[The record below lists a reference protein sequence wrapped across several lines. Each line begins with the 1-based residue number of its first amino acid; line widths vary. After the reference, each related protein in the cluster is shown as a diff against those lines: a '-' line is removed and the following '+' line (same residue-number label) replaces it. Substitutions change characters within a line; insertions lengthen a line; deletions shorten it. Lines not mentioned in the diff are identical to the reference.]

1 MSVHDRA
8 PRSGTA
14 WGRGDLRGILST
26 VLAVLMVACTTPG
39 AVAPSTM
46 PVTGRYVELGTAEES
61 SSCGYTFLFLPLG
74 APKPV
79 SALIEDLVRSRGG
92 DALIEV
98 SSGSS
103 STFYLVGMSHCLHV
117 RGKVVKFT
125 K

>member
-1 MSVHDRA
+1 MNDHDRA
-8 PRSGTA
+8 RRTGSA
-14 WGRGDLRGILST
+14 WRRVSHRGVLCT
-26 VLAVLMVACTTPG
+26 VIAVLSVACTTPG

-46 PVTGRYVELGTAEES
+46 PITGKYVELGPAEES
-61 SSCGYTFLFLPLG
+61 SSCGYTILFLPLG

-103 STFYLVGMSHCLHV
+103 SAFYLLGMSHCLQV

>member
-1 MSVHDRA
+1 MNVHDRA

-14 WGRGDLRGILST
+14 WGRVSRRGILYTVIT
-26 VLAVLMVACTTPG
+26 VLSVACTTPG

-46 PVTGRYVELGTAEES
+46 PVTGKYVELGPAEES
-61 SSCGYTFLFLPLG
+61 SSCGYTILFLPLG

-103 STFYLVGMSHCLHV
+103 SAFYLLGMSHCLQV

>member
-1 MSVHDRA
+1 MNVHDRI
-8 PRSGTA
+8 PRFGTA
-14 WGRGDLRGILST
+14 WRRVSRRGVLYT
-26 VLAVLMVACTTPG
+26 VLAVLSVACTTPG

-46 PVTGRYVELGTAEES
+46 PMIGKYVELGPAEES
-61 SSCGYTFLFLPLG
+61 SSCGYTILFIPLG

-79 SALIEDLVRSRGG
+79 SALIEELIRSRGG

-98 SSGSS
+98 TSS
-103 STFYLVGMSHCLHV
+103 SSSAFYLLGMSQCLQV

>member
-1 MSVHDRA
+1 MNVHDRM

-14 WGRGDLRGILST
+14 WGKASRPGVLYT
-26 VLAVLMVACTTPG
+26 ALAVLSVACTTPG
-39 AVAPSTM
+39 AIAPSTM
-46 PVTGRYVELGTAEES
+46 PVTGSYVELGPAEES
-61 SSCGYTFLFLPLG
+61 SSCGYTFLFIPLG

-79 SALIEDLVRSRGG
+79 SALIEDLIRSRGG

-98 SSGSS
+98 SSSS
-103 STFYLVGMSHCLHV
+103 SSAFYLLGISQCLQV

>member
-1 MSVHDRA
+1 MNVHDRT
-8 PRSGTA
+8 PRSRPTWAKVSRMGA
-14 WGRGDLRGILST
+14 LYT
-26 VLAVLMVACTTPG
+26 VLAVLSVACTTPG

-46 PVTGRYVELGTAEES
+46 PVTGKYVELGPAEES
-61 SSCGYTFLFLPLG
+61 SSCGYTVFFIPLG

-79 SALIEDLVRSRGG
+79 SVLIEELVRSRGG

-98 SSGSS
+98 SSSS
-103 STFYLVGMSHCLHV
+103 SSAFYLLGMSNCLQV

>member
-1 MSVHDRA
+1 MNDHDRA
-8 PRSGTA
+8 RRSGTA
-14 WGRGDLRGILST
+14 WGRVSRRGILYTVIT
-26 VLAVLMVACTTPG
+26 VLSVACTTPG

-46 PVTGRYVELGTAEES
+46 PVTGRYVELGPAEES
-61 SSCGYTFLFLPLG
+61 SSCGYTILFLPLG

-79 SALIEDLVRSRGG
+79 SALIEDLVRSRGV

-98 SSGSS
+98 SSASS
-103 STFYLVGMSHCLHV
+103 SAYYLLWMSHCLQV

>member
-1 MSVHDRA
+1 MNDHDRA
-8 PRSGTA
+8 RRSGTA
-14 WGRGDLRGILST
+14 WGRVSRRGILYTVIT
-26 VLAVLMVACTTPG
+26 VLSVACTTPG

-46 PVTGRYVELGTAEES
+46 PVTGKYVELGPAEES
-61 SSCGYTFLFLPLG
+61 SSCGYTILFLPLG

-103 STFYLVGMSHCLHV
+103 SAFYLLGMSHCLQV
-117 RGKVVKFT
+117 RGIVVKFT
-125 K
+125 R

>member
-1 MSVHDRA
+1 M
-8 PRSGTA
+8 
-14 WGRGDLRGILST
+14 
-26 VLAVLMVACTTPG
+26 VLALLSVACTTPG

-46 PVTGRYVELGTAEES
+46 PVTGRYVELGSAEES
-61 SSCGYTFLFLPLG
+61 SSCGYTILFLPLG

-79 SALIEDLVRSRGG
+79 SALIEDLVRNRGG

-98 SSGSS
+98 SSDSS
-103 STFYLVGMSHCLHV
+103 SAFYLLGMSHCLHV